1 MKGDN
6 YMDIEKIIKERFKVF
21 EKIIKV
27 GYNTD
32 KKIIEMKIEDLIQL
46 PNFSRSEL
54 TIAIGIR
61 DSLSNRK
68 LVTFLCGINDEK
80 QLKN

>member
-1 MKGDN
+1 
-6 YMDIEKIIKERFKVF
+6 MDIEKIIKERFKVF